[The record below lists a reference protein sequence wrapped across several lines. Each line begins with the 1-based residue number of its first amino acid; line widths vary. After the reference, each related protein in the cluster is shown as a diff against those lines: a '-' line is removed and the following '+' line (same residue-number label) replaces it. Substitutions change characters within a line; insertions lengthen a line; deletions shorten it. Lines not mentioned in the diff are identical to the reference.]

1 MSTQAERLITASKII
16 PLKYMTY
23 KHTINNYGESSIK
36 SRDFVFDVVI
46 EGYVLSRSR
55 ERRLLILILTSKI
68 PVPNCMEIYLWSDFH
83 SCFGNGKMLRL
94 TSYT

>member
-1 MSTQAERLITASKII
+1 
-16 PLKYMTY
+16 MTY

-55 ERRLLILILTSKI
+55 EK
-68 PVPNCMEIYLWSDFH
+68 
-83 SCFGNGKMLRL
+83 
-94 TSYT
+94 

>member
-16 PLKYMTY
+16 PLLYIIHVY
-23 KHTINNYGESSIK
+23 RDESSIK

-55 ERRLLILILTSKI
+55 ERRLLILILTSKM

-83 SCFGNGKMLRL
+83 SCFGNGKMLSL
-94 TSYT
+94 K

>member
-1 MSTQAERLITASKII
+1 MSTRDRLITAPTII
-16 PLKYMTY
+16 PLLYIIHVY
-23 KHTINNYGESSIK
+23 RDEYSIK

-55 ERRLLILILTSKI
+55 ERRLLILILTSEM

>member
-1 MSTQAERLITASKII
+1 MSTRDRLITAPTII
-16 PLKYMTY
+16 PLLYIIHVY
-23 KHTINNYGESSIK
+23 RDESSIK

-55 ERRLLILILTSKI
+55 ERRLLILILTSKM